1 MIANTDSLP
10 GVRRHSRRARKIQA
24 ALATQEAERERLRKE
39 RVKGR
44 PATFTEWM
52 MRLKPHSPESVA
64 DMIAE
69 RIAAAKKAKGQKG
82 KAQKGKKGKKK

>member
-1 MIANTDSLP
+1 MLTLEPRS
-10 GVRRHSRRARKIQA
+10 RRRVARRARKIQA
-24 ALATQEAERERLRKE
+24 ALATQEAERERLRKD

-82 KAQKGKKGKKK
+82 SKKGAKGKKGKK